1 MKSFLKAGFA
11 LLALQSLAFGAGGL
25 LVNKAKTDWTPQEN
39 GKVSMTQI
47 TVENN
52 EKRNAISFN
61 PTGNKDGENYIMDV
75 VLPPDGL
82 GYGEN
87 QKFTFAFHNPKKV
100 DSEDKVGYLEVIVDL
115 SSAKSILAST
125 TKKDEKITKN
135 MADSE
140 VTSPEVYGQY
150 KDNGIGFY
158 MYSQKHTSNEY
169 QQGTNF
175 GKCKNEI
182 KNGKLDSTAKQFKIV
197 IPDNLCTKQGNKET
211 CKDNNYATLVFATD
225 TFYRD
230 CKTNANTNDSKSN
243 FFGIRLSVKHS
254 TEKYSG
260 SSLVLNNMSYNAGA
274 SSDAK
279 STYNLPTLIIGRE
292 DVMPELCT
300 PGMKEANEKAR
311 KAGRA
316 EPYECNFHS
325 QCVKVSCPGNTG
337 TCWSCTG
344 GTKKKQLLWAA
355 CGESDIKD
363 EMDCRKTGAECKNR
377 IQPQETLMISTA
389 DSSWLFKNRRNNRDD
404 ERLTT
409 YVYPKNSPYPQDF
422 NDPITNTFGL
432 YKCDQDRVIGGDAS
446 NWASHFQCFNEIT
459 WAGNGVY
466 RSTDRNTFNRYGW
479 GSPGD
484 YIQWKYAEPRKLF
497 VFDNTSF
504 DFEGKCWKD
513 FVLNSTIYSGGY
525 LFRREQ
531 AVQGNVGGYDLS
543 RIDDCNFYNIR
554 GYSAQ
559 FYDDRTYKYHV
570 KAPKIFTI
578 SLRDFEKKSN
588 LRILDK
594 NKVSNLVKSNGAR
607 TLAEKVFEEA
617 DYKEA
622 DHKNLPAFEAKFRIV
637 NAGTASE
644 APKKYY
650 FKKDMNCWILSDKGV
665 RTDKKLG
672 NSIERGGKGKGRVNV
687 SIDGSEDEPTFTIKS
702 KDFSSDLKGLRIQCQ
717 LDFSDYTNVKD
728 HGSKYRNQPFKYAG
742 LYKNFAYNIQLAS
755 LKILNTTGAHYN
767 DLALSTR
774 CDFATYWDAFPGNVF
789 ERSPIFYNQNDR
801 FEGGKYIARKPFLG
815 HESKRPE
822 GDAGAGDA
830 AQGPNISSKTRHF
843 RFDARPL
850 FYAANP
856 VNDNDKLYAGYK
868 YPEDKTKE
876 RALNPEEDLK
886 YLSDKTANDKLIE
899 NRAIFFPKSYSGNVS
914 ALDIDAKDAEGK
926 PIKGFTSSLTGVIAS
941 IYARDDEL
949 EFKQLPSIYST
960 NNKNN
965 TGTTQKLYNQI
976 ENCFNDNICQAVWAD
991 LKPKPNPPATFTANA
1006 FVYSDIVNG
1015 DKYLAYNNYGKTL
1028 LRLGDS
1034 EQTTFSQNNKT
1045 THSDDPEP
1053 LCDVGEAKSTCDAGD
1068 PNCQKFR
1075 ANGGLYGCD
1084 TIVVNNSKAHNLQN
1098 MPADFERKGFKFY
1111 TFNPAM
1117 MKINTTLS
1125 NKSASNSPYN
1135 SEKFTYHR
1143 APCSSYPDS
1152 TNCNDELENA
1162 TFTIQV
1168 GAAGANK
1175 ANILANNFLSRYD
1188 GQAKAPN
1195 DPAEDNIEF
1204 RSGLVTPVVVHP
1216 DNRNV
1221 NNHIS
1226 TNEFRFK
1233 ITSEQ
1238 FKTMSLLLAPRCDT
1252 MKLGYSGLKEICRNG
1267 NTIDEN
1273 NYIAKAVGA
1282 QLVTATK
1289 KMHNQQNTQG
1299 TQYLEQT
1306 HYQNL
1311 LAGASKNGVLD
1322 VTIFKTGFTKGVADL
1337 KNIDRTTNPKKD
1349 LGLLFGQKASEYSL
1363 KEKEPVPI
1371 KTEAKKVEVPDKNQE
1386 PKNKWLEDN
1395 NISAMVD
1402 ATGGAA
1408 ILDVVLVAP
1417 NKQVGGKTG
1426 DLKDNAVFLAAYTS
1440 NPLMAKELQDAKI
1453 IGDIIPGY
1461 ANYYRIRRDAFPA
1474 LNAKLFEYSVD
1485 GADIGANNI
1494 TAIGQNEQ
1502 SQKQSGDF
1510 LKVPAG
1516 KSVFVKLLGD
1526 DAQMYCNFIRNCYPL
1541 PNGAGYGAI
1550 FTSFESKSTD
1560 WKGGS
1565 TIIDEAV
1572 NKAKTRPTQRRI
1584 AWSDCN
1590 FCLSF

>member
-25 LVNKAKTDWTPQEN
+25 LVNKAKTDWTPQDG
-39 GKVSMTQI
+39 GKVTMTKINGTMQ
-47 TVENN
+47 
-52 EKRNAISFN
+52 AISFTTN
-61 PTGNKDGENYIMDV
+61 GNKDGENYIMDV
-75 VLPPDGL
+75 VLPEGL
-82 GYGEN
+82 GHGGKLPPN
-87 QKFTFAFHNPKKV
+87 TNAQQFTFAFQNPKQV
-100 DSEDKVGYLEVIVDL
+100 SDESKVGYLEVIVDL
-115 SSAKSILAST
+115 SSAKSIPASI
-125 TKKDEKITKN
+125 TKKDETIKN
-135 MADSE
+135 NIKDDK

-158 MYSQKHTSNEY
+158 MYSQKHASNEY
-169 QQGTNF
+169 RDGTNF

-182 KNGKLDSTAKQFKIV
+182 RDNKLNSTAKQFKIV

-211 CKDNNYATLVFATD
+211 CKDNNYATLIFATD
-225 TFYRD
+225 TFYRG
-230 CKTNANTNDSKSN
+230 CKKEAKDANSFNDSKSN

-254 TEKYSG
+254 TEKYAG
-260 SSLVLNNMSYNAGA
+260 SSLVLNNMSYNSGLSSGAG
-274 SSDAK
+274 
-279 STYNLPTLIIGRE
+279 TYNLPTLIIGRE
-292 DVMPELCT
+292 EELPELCT
-300 PGMKEANEKAR
+300 PGMLEANKKASQ
-311 KAGRA
+311 AGRP
-316 EPYECNFHS
+316 EPYECNFNS
-325 QCVKVSCPGNTG
+325 QCVKTACPGLQPG
-337 TCWSCTG
+337 KTCWNCTG

-363 EMDCRKTGAECKNR
+363 EMDCRKTAANCEGR
-377 IQPQETLMISTA
+377 IGKERSRNYDLNFKYLRVKGDEKYEYYNFRSVNDDANDFWGNNFYMEFARCYSNEWGLHWGNGPKPEQYERKDSIYSSGYRWTYGNWRHIGTSA
-389 DSSWLFKNRRNNRDD
+389 YKIHAGSSWNGIPCVWS
-404 ERLTT
+404 TT
-409 YVYPKNSPYPQDF
+409 
-422 NDPITNTFGL
+422 L
-432 YKCDQDRVIGGDAS
+432 
-446 NWASHFQCFNEIT
+446 
-459 WAGNGVY
+459 NG
-466 RSTDRNTFNRYGW
+466 
-479 GSPGD
+479 
-484 YIQWKYAEPRKLF
+484 
-497 VFDNTSF
+497 
-504 DFEGKCWKD
+504 
-513 FVLNSTIYSGGY
+513 
-525 LFRREQ
+525 
-531 AVQGNVGGYDLS
+531 AVQGWYEYE
-543 RIDDCNFYNIR
+543 IK
-554 GYSAQ
+554 
-559 FYDDRTYKYHV
+559 T
-570 KAPKIFTI
+570 PKLFTI
-578 SLRDFEKKSN
+578 SLREYANRNKDN
-588 LRILDK
+588 IDHDK
-594 NKVSNLVKSNGAR
+594 I
-607 TLAEKVFEEA
+607 
-617 DYKEA
+617 
-622 DHKNLPAFEAKFRIV
+622 PAFEAKFKIV
-637 NAGTASE
+637 NASTEVGTKVDDGLPYHE
-644 APKKYY
+644 YTIKKVRKSFFKNGQISCY
-650 FKKDMNCWILSDKGV
+650 FLNKDGKQIGTKNNEVKV
-665 RTDKKLG
+665 KLYG
-672 NSIERGGKGKGRVNV
+672 T
-687 SIDGSEDEPTFTIKS
+687 EDEPTFTINTRDK
-702 KDFSSDLKGLRIQCQ
+702 FSPSDSVKGMRIQCRFD
-717 LDFSDYTNVKD
+717 LSDIEPQEFVRKD
-728 HGSKYRNQPFKYAG
+728 DYLNNKG
-742 LYKNFAYNIQLAS
+742 LYNEFAYNIQLVS
-755 LKILNTTGAHYN
+755 LKILNTAGANYK
-767 DLALSTR
+767 DLSLNTKCS
-774 CDFATYWDAFPGNVF
+774 FATRWKSRPARVGG
-789 ERSPIFYNQNDR
+789 QNDTEPAPWR
-801 FEGGKYIARKPFLG
+801 YIITDEFEYSYDSHQNADRAPK
-815 HESKRPE
+815 SK
-822 GDAGAGDA
+822 
-830 AQGPNISSKTRHF
+830 QRHF

-856 VNDNDKLYAGYK
+856 VNDNNKLYAGYK

-899 NRAIFFPKSYSGNVS
+899 KHAIFFPKDYRGNVA

-1053 LCDVGEAKSTCDAGD
+1053 LCDVGEAKSTCDSKD
-1068 PNCQKFR
+1068 KDCKTFR
-1075 ANGGLYGCD
+1075 KGGGLYGCD

-1098 MPADFERKGFKFY
+1098 MPADFERKGVKFY

-1221 NNHIS
+1221 NNPIS

-1252 MKLGYSGLKEICRNG
+1252 MKLGYSGWQEVCQKGDAIN
-1267 NTIDEN
+1267 EN
-1273 NYIAKAVGA
+1273 NYIARAENSH
-1282 QLVTATK
+1282 LVPATK
-1289 KMHNQQNTQG
+1289 KMHNT
-1299 TQYLEQT
+1299 QT

-1311 LAGASKNGVLD
+1311 LAGASQNGVLD
-1322 VTIFKTGFTKGVADL
+1322 LTIFKTGFTKGVADL

-1363 KEKEPVPI
+1363 KEKEPVLI
-1371 KTEAKKVEVPDKNQE
+1371 KTEAKKVEVPDRTQE
-1386 PKNKWLEDN
+1386 PKNQWLEDN
-1395 NISAMVD
+1395 KISAMVD

-1417 NKQVGGKTG
+1417 NKQVGGKAG

-1440 NPLMAKELQDAKI
+1440 NPLMAKDLQDAKI

-1516 KSVFVKLLGD
+1516 KNINVKLMD
-1526 DAQMYCNFIRNCYPL
+1526 PDAQMYCNFIRNCYPL

-1550 FTSFESKSTD
+1550 FTGFESKSTD

-1584 AWSDCN
+1584 AW
-1590 FCLSF
+1590 

>member
-25 LVNKAKTDWTPQEN
+25 LVNKAKTDWTPKEN
-39 GKVSMTQI
+39 GKVTLQEI
-47 TVENN
+47 TVGNGD
-52 EKRNAISFN
+52 KRNAIPFN
-61 PTGNKDGENYIMDV
+61 PPANKDGENYIMDA
-75 VLPPDGL
+75 VLPDGL
-82 GYGEN
+82 GHGGN
-87 QKFTFAFHNPKKV
+87 RPGGVGAQQFTFAIQNTKQV
-100 DSEDKVGYLEVIVDL
+100 SDENKVGYLEVIVDL
-115 SSAKSILAST
+115 SSARSIPAT
-125 TKKDEKITKN
+125 ITKKDDTIKSNIDNDK
-135 MADSE
+135 

-182 KNGKLDSTAKQFKIV
+182 KDNKLNSTAKQFKIV
-197 IPDNLCTKQGNKET
+197 IPDNLCDKNGGN
-211 CKDNNYATLVFATD
+211 CKNNNYATLIFATD
-225 TFYRD
+225 TFYRG
-230 CKTNANTNDSKSN
+230 CKKEAKDANSFNDSKSN

-260 SSLVLNNMSYNAGA
+260 SSLVLNNMSYNSGLSSGAG
-274 SSDAK
+274 
-279 STYNLPTLIIGRE
+279 TYNLPTLIIGRE
-292 DVMPELCT
+292 DVLPELCT
-300 PGMKEANEKAR
+300 PGMKEANEKAS

-316 EPYECNFHS
+316 EPYECNFNS
-325 QCVKVSCPGNTG
+325 QCVKATCPGLQPG
-337 TCWSCTG
+337 QTCWECTG
-344 GTKKKQLLWAA
+344 GVKKKQLLWAA
-355 CGESDIKD
+355 CGE
-363 EMDCRKTGAECKNR
+363 EENVRNEVDCRKTAANCEGRIGKERSSNYDLNANYRRIPCGAGGTGTCTSHNFRSVNDDRNGFWGANFYIEFPFCPSNGW
-377 IQPQETLMISTA
+377 QGYTPQQFERKDSIYSSGYRWTYGNWRHIGTTSNGTHA
-389 DSSWLFKNRRNNRDD
+389 GSSWAGYTCWAAL
-404 ERLTT
+404 
-409 YVYPKNSPYPQDF
+409 V
-422 NDPITNTFGL
+422 
-432 YKCDQDRVIGGDAS
+432 GD
-446 NWASHFQCFNEIT
+446 
-459 WAGNGVY
+459 
-466 RSTDRNTFNRYGW
+466 
-479 GSPGD
+479 
-484 YIQWKYAEPRKLF
+484 
-497 VFDNTSF
+497 
-504 DFEGKCWKD
+504 
-513 FVLNSTIYSGGY
+513 
-525 LFRREQ
+525 
-531 AVQGNVGGYDLS
+531 VQGWYE
-543 RIDDCNFYNIR
+543 YE
-554 GYSAQ
+554 
-559 FYDDRTYKYHV
+559 V
-570 KAPKIFTI
+570 KAPKLFTI
-578 SLRDFEKKSN
+578 SLREYANRNKDNIEH
-588 LRILDK
+588 DK
-594 NKVSNLVKSNGAR
+594 I
-607 TLAEKVFEEA
+607 
-617 DYKEA
+617 
-622 DHKNLPAFEAKFRIV
+622 PAFEAKFKIV
-637 NAGTASE
+637 NASTEVGKKVDDGMPYHEYTIKKVQKSFFKNHQITCYFLNTDGKKIGGDVKVKLNGT
-644 APKKYY
+644 
-650 FKKDMNCWILSDKGV
+650 
-665 RTDKKLG
+665 
-672 NSIERGGKGKGRVNV
+672 
-687 SIDGSEDEPTFTIKS
+687 EDEPTFTINTRDK
-702 KDFSSDLKGLRIQCQ
+702 FSPSDSVKGKRIQCRFD
-717 LDFSDYTNVKD
+717 LSDIDRGEFVRKD
-728 HGSKYRNQPFKYAG
+728 DYLNDKG
-742 LYKNFAYNIQLAS
+742 LYNEFAYNIQLVS
-755 LKILNTTGAHYN
+755 LKVLNTANANYK
-767 DLALSTR
+767 DLSLNTKCS
-774 CDFATYWDAFPGNVF
+774 FATRWKSRPARMGG
-789 ERSPIFYNQNDR
+789 QNDVEPAPWR
-801 FEGGKYIARKPFLG
+801 YIITDEYEYYYDEQAPRATK
-815 HESKRPE
+815 SK
-822 GDAGAGDA
+822 
-830 AQGPNISSKTRHF
+830 QRHF

-856 VNDNDKLYAGYK
+856 IDDKNKLYAGYK

-886 YLSDKTANDKLIE
+886 FLSDKTANDKLIE

-926 PIKGFTSSLTGVIAS
+926 AIKGFTSSLTGVIAS

-965 TGTTQKLYNQI
+965 ADTQKLYNQI

-991 LKPKPNPPATFTANA
+991 LKPKQNNHLAFSANA

-1075 ANGGLYGCD
+1075 KDGGLYGCD
-1084 TIVVNNSKAHNLQN
+1084 TIVVNNSKAYNLQK

-1143 APCSSYPDS
+1143 APCSSYPDP

-1188 GQAKAPN
+1188 GQAKAPTN
-1195 DPAEDNIEF
+1195 HEENIEF
-1204 RSGLVTPVVVHP
+1204 RSGLTTPVVVHK
-1216 DNRNV
+1216 V
-1221 NNHIS
+1221 NNTDLVS
-1226 TNEFRFK
+1226 TNELRFK

-1238 FKTMSLLLAPRCDT
+1238 FKTMSLLLAPRCDM
-1252 MKLGYSGLKEICRNG
+1252 MKLKYSGWQEICQKGDVIN
-1267 NTIDEN
+1267 EA
-1273 NYIAKAVGA
+1273 NYIARAENS
-1282 QLVTATK
+1282 QLVPATK
-1289 KMHNQQNTQG
+1289 KMHNT
-1299 TQYLEQT
+1299 QT

-1322 VTIFKTGFTKGVADL
+1322 VTIFKTGFTKGAADL
-1337 KNIDRTTNPKKD
+1337 KNIDRTANPKKD

-1363 KEKEPVPI
+1363 KEKEPVLI
-1371 KTEAKKVEVPDKNQE
+1371 KTEAKKVEVPDKTQETKNQ
-1386 PKNKWLEDN
+1386 WLEDN
-1395 NISAMVD
+1395 KISAMVD
-1402 ATGGAA
+1402 TTGGAA
-1408 ILDVVLVAP
+1408 MLDVILVAP

-1440 NPLMAKELQDAKI
+1440 NPLVAKELQDAKI

-1474 LNAKLFEYSVD
+1474 LNAKLFEYSVEGGGNID
-1485 GADIGANNI
+1485 I

-1510 LKVPAG
+1510 LRVPAG
-1516 KSVFVKLLGD
+1516 KNINVKLMD
-1526 DAQMYCNFIRNCYPL
+1526 PDAQMYCNFIRNCYPL

-1550 FTSFESKSTD
+1550 FTGFESKNTT
-1560 WKGGS
+1560 WQGGS

-1584 AWSDCN
+1584 AW
-1590 FCLSF
+1590 

>member
-39 GKVSMTQI
+39 GKVTLQEI
-47 TVENN
+47 TVGNGD
-52 EKRNAISFN
+52 KRNAIPFN
-61 PTGNKDGENYIMDV
+61 PPANKDGENYILDA
-75 VLPPDGL
+75 VLPDGL
-82 GYGEN
+82 GHGGN
-87 QKFTFAFHNPKKV
+87 RPGGVGAQQFTFAIQNTKQV
-100 DSEDKVGYLEVIVDL
+100 SDENKVGYLEVIVDL
-115 SSAKSILAST
+115 SSAKSIPASI
-125 TKKDEKITKN
+125 TKKDDTIKSNIDNDK
-135 MADSE
+135 

-182 KNGKLDSTAKQFKIV
+182 KDNKLNSTAKQFKIV
-197 IPDNLCTKQGNKET
+197 IPDNLCDKNGGN
-211 CKDNNYATLVFATD
+211 CKNNNYATLIFATD

-230 CKTNANTNDSKSN
+230 CKKEAKDANSFNDSKSN

-260 SSLVLNNMSYNAGA
+260 SSLVLNNMSYNSGLQSGAG
-274 SSDAK
+274 
-279 STYNLPTLIIGRE
+279 TYNLPTLIIGRE
-292 DVMPELCT
+292 DVLPDLCT
-300 PGMKEANEKAR
+300 PGMKEANEKAS
-311 KAGRA
+311 KAGRP
-316 EPYECNFHS
+316 EPYECNFNS
-325 QCVKVSCPGNTG
+325 QCVKASCPWIKDGSTE
-337 TCWSCTG
+337 TCWNCTG

-355 CGESDIKD
+355 CGE
-363 EMDCRKTGAECKNR
+363 EENVRNEVDCRKTAASCEGR
-377 IQPQETLMISTA
+377 IGRERSSNYDLNYNYLKVNGNSMYEYHNFRSVNDDRNGFWGDKFYMEFARCPSNGWQGYTPQQYERKDSIYSSGYRWTYGNWRHIGTA
-389 DSSWLFKNRRNNRDD
+389 ADGKHAGSSWAGFACYAL
-404 ERLTT
+404 L
-409 YVYPKNSPYPQDF
+409 V
-422 NDPITNTFGL
+422 
-432 YKCDQDRVIGGDAS
+432 GD
-446 NWASHFQCFNEIT
+446 
-459 WAGNGVY
+459 
-466 RSTDRNTFNRYGW
+466 
-479 GSPGD
+479 
-484 YIQWKYAEPRKLF
+484 
-497 VFDNTSF
+497 
-504 DFEGKCWKD
+504 
-513 FVLNSTIYSGGY
+513 
-525 LFRREQ
+525 
-531 AVQGNVGGYDLS
+531 VQGWYE
-543 RIDDCNFYNIR
+543 YE
-554 GYSAQ
+554 
-559 FYDDRTYKYHV
+559 V
-570 KAPKIFTI
+570 KAPKLFTI
-578 SLRDFEKKSN
+578 SLREYANRNKDNIEH
-588 LRILDK
+588 DK
-594 NKVSNLVKSNGAR
+594 I
-607 TLAEKVFEEA
+607 
-617 DYKEA
+617 
-622 DHKNLPAFEAKFRIV
+622 PAFEAKFKIV
-637 NAGTASE
+637 NASTEVGKLMDLPYHKPTIKKVQKNFFKNGQITCYFLNTNGNKIGNDVKVKLYGT
-644 APKKYY
+644 
-650 FKKDMNCWILSDKGV
+650 
-665 RTDKKLG
+665 
-672 NSIERGGKGKGRVNV
+672 
-687 SIDGSEDEPTFTIKS
+687 EDEPTFTINTR
-702 KDFSSDLKGLRIQCQ
+702 DRFSPSDSVKGARIQCRFD
-717 LDFSDYTNVKD
+717 LSDIDRGEFLRKD
-728 HGSKYRNQPFKYAG
+728 DYLNNKG
-742 LYKNFAYNIQLAS
+742 LYNEFAYNIQLVS
-755 LKILNTTGAHYN
+755 LKVLNTAGANYK
-767 DLALSTR
+767 DLSLNTKCS
-774 CDFATYWDAFPGNVF
+774 FATRWKSRPARVGG
-789 ERSPIFYNQNDR
+789 QNDTESSPWR
-801 FEGGKYIARKPFLG
+801 YIITDEYEYYYDEQAPRATK
-815 HESKRPE
+815 SK
-822 GDAGAGDA
+822 
-830 AQGPNISSKTRHF
+830 QRHF

-856 VNDNDKLYAGYK
+856 VDDKNKLYAGYK

-886 YLSDKTANDKLIE
+886 FLSDKTANDKLIE
-899 NRAIFFPKSYSGNVS
+899 NRAIFFPQNYSGNVA

-926 PIKGFTSSLTGVIAS
+926 AIKGFTSSLTGVIAS

-965 TGTTQKLYNQI
+965 ADTQKLYNQI

-991 LKPKPNPPATFTANA
+991 LKPKQNNTLTFSANA

-1045 THSDDPEP
+1045 THSDDPEA
-1053 LCDVGEAKSTCDAGD
+1053 LCDVGEAKSTCDQND

-1075 ANGGLYGCD
+1075 KDGGLYGCD
-1084 TIVVNNSKAHNLQN
+1084 TIVVNNSKAYNLN
-1098 MPADFERKGFKFY
+1098 KMPADFERKGFKFY

-1143 APCSSYPDS
+1143 APCSSYPDP

-1188 GQAKAPN
+1188 GQAKAPQN
-1195 DPAEDNIEF
+1195 YEENIEF
-1204 RSGLVTPVVVHP
+1204 RSGLVTPVVVHK
-1216 DNRNV
+1216 V
-1221 NNHIS
+1221 NSTDLVS
-1226 TNEFRFK
+1226 TNELRFK

-1238 FKTMSLLLAPRCDT
+1238 FKTMSLLLAPRCDM
-1252 MKLGYSGLKEICRNG
+1252 MKLKYSGWQEICQKGDVIN
-1267 NTIDEN
+1267 EA
-1273 NYIAKAVGA
+1273 NYIARAAGA
-1282 QLVTATK
+1282 NLVTATK
-1289 KMHNQQNTQG
+1289 KMHNT
-1299 TQYLEQT
+1299 QT

-1311 LAGASKNGVLD
+1311 LAGASTNGVLD
-1322 VTIFKTGFTKGVADL
+1322 VTIFKTGFTKGAADL

-1363 KEKEPVPI
+1363 KEKEPVVI
-1371 KTEAKKVEVPDKNQE
+1371 KTEAKKVEVPDKTQE
-1386 PKNKWLEDN
+1386 PKNQWLEDN
-1395 NISAMVD
+1395 KISAMVD
-1402 ATGGAA
+1402 TTGGAA
-1408 ILDVVLVAP
+1408 MLDVVLVAP

-1440 NPLMAKELQDAKI
+1440 NPLVAKELQDAKI

-1474 LNAKLFEYSVD
+1474 LNAKLFEYSVEGGGNID
-1485 GADIGANNI
+1485 I

-1510 LKVPAG
+1510 LRVPAG
-1516 KSVFVKLLGD
+1516 KNINVKLMD
-1526 DAQMYCNFIRNCYPL
+1526 PDAQMYCNFIRNCYPL

-1584 AWSDCN
+1584 AW
-1590 FCLSF
+1590 